1 MGASLELSSFNAHGV
16 EDIAMIILSAR
27 ENCIPL
33 VHSGRERSLEKEASV
48 AAGVLTGHE
57 QKISAPCSL
66 CNLTILP

>member
-33 VHSGRERSLEKEASV
+33 VHAGRERSLEKEASV
-48 AAGVLTGHE
+48 AAGVLTGH
-57 QKISAPCSL
+57 
-66 CNLTILP
+66 